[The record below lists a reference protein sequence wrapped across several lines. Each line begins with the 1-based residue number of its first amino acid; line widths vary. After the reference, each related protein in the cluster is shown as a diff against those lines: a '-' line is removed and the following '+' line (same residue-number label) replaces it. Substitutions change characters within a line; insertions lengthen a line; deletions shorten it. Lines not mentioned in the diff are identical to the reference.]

1 MRLPGTSLLCIT
13 VAIIGLTVFPVPGPA
28 RAEGDY
34 EYQDNFKENLAES
47 HSYLH
52 SVFWPQGAFPPPQPY
67 LYFVD
72 SEFGERELGFGDR
85 HGQPAFLG
93 YRFPTG
99 PPQARRAVSGSLQLD
114 VRFPYAASANS
125 SLSGYLLYS
134 VSDDGVTWSASE
146 ELTPGGH
153 DIPLASVRGTCH
165 IVFFG
170 TEVLIDNLRVRLS
183 AAPATIYVPG
193 QYGTIQA
200 AIDAASDGD
209 IIQVSS
215 GTYSGPGNR
224 DIYFSGKAITLRSAD
239 GPGKT
244 IIDCGGHRGFHF
256 RGSEGPDSVLR
267 GFTIRGGRA
276 PGAAI
281 PSDDDSWSPSS
292 SHPIGGGIFCEF
304 SSPTIVN
311 CVIEDCASELGGGI
325 GVVGGTPRIFDCVIE
340 QCRAGS
346 AASAESRGYGAGIGL
361 IRGADAK
368 IYYCTISDNVA
379 YSESLGAGV
388 YCWQSRATLVDCS
401 ISNNSAQV
409 SVAGG
414 GLYCGGINASI
425 IAEKCLIA
433 DNIAQAGGG
442 ILADQFDYMQIANC
456 TVAGNRL
463 SGAAASS
470 AGGIDS
476 SGGDIT
482 IRNSIVWHNDGQ
494 AISLVDSTSADP
506 VLFSDIEGDY
516 PGQGNINADPLFASP
531 ATGDYHLKS
540 FTGRYE
546 PRWDRWVTDVFESH
560 SPCIDAGDPQ
570 DPVGA
575 ETFPNA
581 NRINMGAYGGTAEA
595 SRSLG
600 PLIFHVD
607 VTTGSD
613 YNTGLSKRDAFK
625 TIQHAVNYA
634 INGDTILVWPGV
646 YREAVGLEGK
656 ALTLQSADEAAVITA
671 PNLNTKTSYAFSF
684 YYAES
689 SRTVLRNF
697 VITGCA
703 KAALYSESASPTLTN
718 LTVTGNR
725 FGMEAYG
732 GANPNITS
740 CIFWNNTDGDLLY
753 CRARFSLLQE
763 LKGQDAENGNIST
776 DPLFADP
783 ANSDY
788 HLKSRYG
795 RYSAGSGAWV
805 TDAVTSPCIDA
816 GDPAVYPGRER
827 MPHGGIVNMGA
838 YGGTPFASL
847 SGWQSWDS
855 IERTVQPNPVK

>member
-1 MRLPGTSLLCIT
+1 MRSPGTSLFCIT
-13 VAIIGLTVFPVPGPA
+13 VTIIGLTVFLVPGPA
-28 RAEGDY
+28 QAQEPY
-34 EYQDNFKENLAES
+34 VYQDDFSDNWAES

-72 SEFGERELGFGDR
+72 SEFDERELGFGDR

-146 ELTPGGH
+146 ELMPGSH

-200 AIDAASDGD
+200 AIDAATDGD

-224 DIYFSGKAITLRSAD
+224 DIYFAGKAITLRSAD

-281 PSDDDSWSPSS
+281 PSDDDNWKPSS
-292 SHPIGGGIFCEF
+292 SHPVGGGIFCEF

-311 CVIEDCASELGGGI
+311 CVIEDCASELGGGV
-325 GVVGGTPRIFDCVIE
+325 GVVGGAPRIFDCVIE
-340 QCRAGS
+340 QCRAGGAGS
-346 AASAESRGYGAGIGL
+346 AQSRGYGAGIGL

-368 IYYCTISDNVA
+368 IYNCAISDNVA
-379 YSESLGAGV
+379 YSEGLGAGV
-388 YCWQSRATLVDCS
+388 YCWRSRAMLVNCS
-401 ISNNSAQV
+401 ISDNSAQV

-414 GLYCGGINASI
+414 GLYCGGADASI
-425 IAEKCLIA
+425 VAEKCLIA
-433 DNIAQAGGG
+433 DNTAQAGGG
-442 ILADQFDYMQIANC
+442 ILADQFDYMQLANC

-494 AISLVDSTSADP
+494 AISLVDSTSANP
-506 VLFSDIEGDY
+506 VLFSDIEGNY
-516 PGQGNINADPLFASP
+516 PGQGNINVDPLFASP

-546 PRWDRWVTDVFESH
+546 PRWDRWVAEADIRNH

-581 NRINMGAYGGTAEA
+581 NRINMGAYGGTAYA
-595 SRSLG
+595 SRSIG

-607 VTTGSD
+607 GSNGSN

-634 INGDTILVWPGV
+634 LDGDIVLVWPGV
-646 YREAVGLEGK
+646 YREEVMFEGK
-656 ALTLQSADEAAVITA
+656 AITIQSADEAAVITA
-671 PNLNTKTSYAFSF
+671 PSPTTGYAFTFSG
-684 YYAES
+684 AEA
-689 SRTVLRNF
+689 SRSVVRNF
-697 VITGCA
+697 VILNCGLGAVYCVA
-703 KAALYSESASPTLTN
+703 GSPTLTN
-718 LTVTGNR
+718 LTIVSNP
-725 FGMEAYG
+725 YG
-732 GANPNITS
+732 IVAVDGANPSITS
-740 CIFWNNTDGDLLY
+740 CIFWNNTDGDLFQ

-763 LKGQDAENGNIST
+763 LRGQDAEYGNIST

-783 ANSDY
+783 ANGDY

-795 RYSAGSGAWV
+795 RYSTGSRAWV

-855 IERTVQPNPVK
+855 IERTVQSNPVK